1 MTRCGDCIRYS
12 ECKEYVDE
20 NECFPE
26 VGGCEAFKSKDVS
39 CNDCICYDILCS
51 HTLQEDELKIC
62 DSFKNK
68 ADFVE
73 VVRCS
78 ECKHLK
84 IINKNGV
91 YAKCKKT
98 GYRFLLWAEDTGKH
112 FCSFAERKK
121 DAD

>member
-1 MTRCGDCIRYS
+1 MTKCGDCIHFPT
-12 ECKEYVDE
+12 CKKYVDE

-26 VGGCEAFKSKDVS
+26 VGGCEA
-39 CNDCICYDILCS
+39 
-51 HTLQEDELKIC
+51 
-62 DSFKNK
+62 FKNK